1 MPIYP
6 PKYSILKIISNICVF
21 LYFNSLTRKHSEF
34 SGLQAC
40 VIAKS
45 AKKIYSRLRKRFT
58 AKRLDCVL
66 YFQFFISILCH
77 VYLPPVCLPT
87 PLRTSHNHSCIIC
100 PAQFGIFQILFPH
113 EALQFL
119 PSLFL
124 HPAKVRIQTF
134 ALQFYNFE
142 HQHYQR

>member
-21 LYFNSLTRKHSEF
+21 LYFNSLTRKHAEF

-77 VYLPPVCLPT
+77 VYLPPVCFPT
-87 PLRTSHNHSCIIC
+87 LLRTSHNRSCIIY
-100 PAQFGIFQILFPH
+100 PAQFGIFQILFP
-113 EALQFL
+113 L
-119 PSLFL
+119 SL
-124 HPAKVRIQTF
+124 KVAISPISQSITVHI
-134 ALQFYNFE
+134 L
-142 HQHYQR
+142 